1 MSKRIRFCAGCP
13 VQGCSNAFSSIWWV
27 HAKDKGKMYI
37 YDDGFLECDLCGTK
51 GLIID
56 WKFDCGDHCYQYAS
70 YQGYL
75 NMIAVLG
82 HLSADDDFV
91 DNCLSAGKRQRQ
103 LFKGIESNKN
113 NIFI

>member
-1 MSKRIRFCAGCP
+1 MPRKLRFCAGCP
-13 VQGCSNAFSSIWWV
+13 VQGCKNTYNSIWWM
-27 HAKDKGKMYI
+27 HAKDQGKMYI

-56 WKFDCGDHCYQYAS
+56 WKFDCGDHFYQYAS

-91 DNCLSAGKRQRQ
+91 DNCLKAGKRQRQ
-103 LFKGIESNKN
+103 RFKGGI
-113 NIFI
+113 